1 MLKLIIFALL
11 IHTGSK
17 TLAQVNSN
25 DTIHI
30 SHVNDFQIRGD
41 GSHSNWKNC
50 EWIAI
55 QKRDGSSSY
64 STRVKM
70 LYSEKGIYTLFE
82 CEDNKITATI
92 TEDFADLWNEDV
104 FELFLKTDESAPL
117 YFEYE
122 LSPLNKE
129 LPILVP
135 NFHGNFLGWRPW
147 HYEGERKIQ
156 HAVKITKNAS
166 GKINGWT
173 GEFLIPFALLKPLQ
187 NVPPK
192 KGMQWRINIYRID
205 YDEVSPSEWAWKPV
219 QTNFHDYERFGVVV
233 FQ

>member
-1 MLKLIIFALL
+1 MKSPAFFLILIAHTTFAQE
-11 IHTGSK
+11 TGK
-17 TLAQVNSN
+17 N
-25 DTIHI
+25 DTLHI
-30 SHVNDFQIRGD
+30 NLINDFSINGI
-41 GSHSNWKNC
+41 GSDSTWKNC
-50 EWIAI
+50 DWINI
-55 QKRDGSSSY
+55 PKRDGNSSY
-64 STRVKM
+64 STKVKL
-70 LYSEKGIYTLFE
+70 LYSDKGIYTLFD
-82 CEDNKITATI
+82 CEDKKITATK

-104 FELFLKTDESAPL
+104 FEIFFWTDEATPL

-129 LPILVP
+129 LAILVP
-135 NFHGNFLGWRPW
+135 NFNGDFLGWRPW
-147 HYEGERKIQ
+147 QYEGDRKIQ
-156 HAVKITKNAS
+156 HATRIKKNKT
-166 GKINGWT
+166 GKIDGWT
-173 GEFLIPFALLKPLQ
+173 GEFFIPYALLKPLQ